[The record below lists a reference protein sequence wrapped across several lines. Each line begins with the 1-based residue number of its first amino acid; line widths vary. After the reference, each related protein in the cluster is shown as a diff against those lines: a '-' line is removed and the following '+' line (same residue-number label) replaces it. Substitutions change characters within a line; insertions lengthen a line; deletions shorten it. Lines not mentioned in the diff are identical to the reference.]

1 MVVSWF
7 LPQEMYL
14 KKMSLNKTYALENK
28 SQNLYENVHEKGI
41 FTVFK
46 AEYY

>member
-14 KKMSLNKTYALENK
+14 KKISSNKSYALENK
-28 SQNLYENVHEKGI
+28 SQNLYENVHEKRI
-41 FTVFK
+41 FAVFK
-46 AEYY
+46 AEY